1 MKRIAIATLAMLGL
15 TFSFATPNKASA
27 SPIDDPNNVEWTSI
41 RGYDS
46 QAFHKYFNEKKADGY
61 RVIDLEVDEINGKAS
76 YAAIWQKNTDQRGWA
91 SLRDLTDEEFSQRWN
106 EFKDKGYRIIDQESY
121 TLNGKRLYAGVW
133 EENKGNLGWV
143 SYRNVD
149 GEEFGKRFKQYRDQ
163 GFRMIDTEAY
173 ASGNNTL
180 YSAIWVKNTDNLNWA
195 AFRDMSESAYVDKFK
210 TLADQGY
217 RQLDFESYTRNGQ
230 QQYAG
235 IWVKNNGRAW
245 ASRRDLTANQYANWW
260 KTYTDEGY
268 RLVDFEAYN
277 TPQGTRYAGV
287 WQQNGE
293 KLSWAPKKSVDNALS
308 TYQKQLNVPGISVA
322 IVQNG
327 KLVYTRGF
335 GYADIEDQKVA
346 HSGTVYRTASVAKL
360 ITRALTLRLEDQ
372 NVLSI
377 DKPTRTYVPV
387 LPQHHTHTVRQLL
400 EHQSG
405 IRHYRGSKRKNCEV
419 PNNAAW
425 KDSSSTQFATSTQ
438 ATELF
443 RDDPLMFS
451 PGAKTC
457 YSTHAYTVV
466 GAAIEGAS
474 KRSFSSIFDREITRS
489 LGLSTLRPEVISQP
503 NSERATLYRDKTDS
517 AAKNVPATRDNISWK
532 TEGGGLE
539 TSSVDLARFGM
550 RLLPGQSFLS
560 QKAHNDL
567 WRERKTIQHSGAQ
580 NGANSYLR
588 VHSEKGTVIA
598 VLSNQSLELNDND
611 PNQDEAGIGKLT
623 DTISNIVLKN

>member
-1 MKRIAIATLAMLGL
+1 MKRIAIATLTMLGL
-15 TFSFATPNKASA
+15 VFPLASKTLA
-27 SPIDDPNNVEWTSI
+27 SPIDDPNNIDWASI

-46 QAFHKYFNEKKADGY
+46 KDFNEYFNKKKAEGY
-61 RVIDLEVDEINGKAS
+61 RVVDLEVDEINGKAN
-76 YAAIWQKNTDQRGWA
+76 YAAIFQKNTDQRGWA
-91 SLRDLTDEEFSQRWN
+91 SLRDLSDEEFSKRWN
-106 EFKDKGYRIIDQESY
+106 EFKDKGFRLIDQEAY
-121 TLNGKRLYAGVW
+121 TLNGKRFYAGVW

-149 GEEFGKRFKQYRDQ
+149 GEEFGKRFKQYSDQ

-173 ASGNNTL
+173 SSGGKTL
-180 YSAIWVKNTDNLNWA
+180 YSAIWIKNTDNVNWV
-195 AFRDMSESAYVDKFK
+195 AFRDMSESAYAEKFK
-210 TLADQGY
+210 SLSDQGY
-217 RQLDFESYTRNGQ
+217 RSLDFESYVRNGE
-230 QQYAG
+230 QQYAA

-245 ASRRDLTANQYANWW
+245 ASRRDMTANQYANWW

-277 TPQGTRYAGV
+277 TPQGTRYAGI
-287 WQQNGE
+287 WRQNGE
-293 KLSWAPKKSVDNALS
+293 KLSWQPKKAVDNAIS
-308 TYQKQLNVPGISVA
+308 DYQKQFNIPGISVA

-335 GYADIEDQKVA
+335 GYADIEQQKVA
-346 HSGTVYRTASVAKL
+346 HSGTVFRTASVAKL
-360 ITRALTLRLEDQ
+360 ITRALTLRLDDQ

-377 DKPTRTYVPV
+377 DKLTRTYVPI

-405 IRHYRGSKRKNCEV
+405 IRHYRGSKRANCEV
-419 PNNAAW
+419 PNNPAW
-425 KDSSSTQFATSTQ
+425 KDSSNTQYATSTQ

-474 KRSFSSIFDREITRS
+474 KQSFTGIFDREITQG
-489 LGLSTLRPEVISQP
+489 LGLSTLRPELISQANP
-503 NSERATLYRDKTDS
+503 ERATLYRDKTSS
-517 AAKNVPATRDNISWK
+517 AAKNVPSTRDNISWK
-532 TEGGGLE
+532 IGGGGLE

-560 QKAHNDL
+560 QKSYDDL
-567 WRERKTIQHSGAQ
+567 WRGRKTIQHSGAQ

-598 VLSNQSLELNDND
+598 VLSNQSLELGEND
-611 PNQDEAGIGKLT
+611 PNQDEAGVGKLT
-623 DTISNIVLKN
+623 DAISSIILKD